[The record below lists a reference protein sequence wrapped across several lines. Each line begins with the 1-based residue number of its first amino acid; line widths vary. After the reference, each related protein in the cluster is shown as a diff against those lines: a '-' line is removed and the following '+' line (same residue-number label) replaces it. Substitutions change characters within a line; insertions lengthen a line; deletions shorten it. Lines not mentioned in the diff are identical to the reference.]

1 MFWQAILLVV
11 TLLSGCLVLA
21 VQYAH
26 KIVVSRGAD
35 ELKDCSEMQKATYPE
50 LTVLLMFRFGSQF
63 QRVQTFERF
72 DENYRAQSQ
81 QDIDNFVGYIG
92 PAFRHPPYFP
102 PQPID
107 QHTGMPLQHNG
118 NPNTGLQQASSS
130 SAATAFEFL
139 PQHLLPWQQQQGPS
153 GQQQQSQNQLG
164 QQQPQGQSA
173 QQQPQGQ
180 SAQQQQIQQQSQQ
193 AQHQQPQQIQ
203 HRIQQWQQSNIVP
216 FQRKPKSNTGP
227 PEGGPGSI
235 PGRFVDDDAASMQD
249 TRPILL
255 FDLNGTLT
263 SHTAAKHS
271 SGKTLIRP
279 GTHHLRRLQASPTWF
294 CQ

>member
-1 MFWQAILLVV
+1 
-11 TLLSGCLVLA
+11 
-21 VQYAH
+21 
-26 KIVVSRGAD
+26 
-35 ELKDCSEMQKATYPE
+35 MQRVAYTE
-50 LTVLLMFRFGSQF
+50 LTVVLMCRFGSHF

-118 NPNTGLQQASSS
+118 TPLQHDGTPNSGLQQAPSSN
-130 SAATAFEFL
+130 AADALESL
-139 PQHLLPWQQQQGPS
+139 PQHQLPWQQQQDPP
-153 GQQQQSQNQLG
+153 GQQQQQQGQPGQQQLG
-164 QQQPQGQSA
+164 QPGQQQQGQPGQQQQGQPGQQQSQQQI
-173 QQQPQGQ
+173 QQQP
-180 SAQQQQIQQQSQQ
+180 QQQQIQQ
-193 AQHQQPQQIQ
+193 
-203 HRIQQWQQSNIVP
+203 RLQQWQQSNIVP
-216 FQRKPKSNTGP
+216 FQRRPKPNTGP

-263 SHTAAKHS
+263 SHTAARHS

-279 GTHHLRRLQASPTWF
+279 GTHHLRRLQASPTQF

>member
-1 MFWQAILLVV
+1 
-11 TLLSGCLVLA
+11 
-21 VQYAH
+21 
-26 KIVVSRGAD
+26 
-35 ELKDCSEMQKATYPE
+35 MQKAAYPE
-50 LTVLLMFRFGSQF
+50 LTVVLMCRFGSQF

-118 NPNTGLQQASSS
+118 TPNSGLQQASSS
-130 SAATAFEFL
+130 SAAPASESL
-139 PQHLLPWQQQQGPS
+139 PQHLLPWQQQQGSP
-153 GQQQQSQNQLG
+153 GQQQQPQSQLG
-164 QQQPQGQSA
+164 

-193 AQHQQPQQIQ
+193 PQQQQPQQIQ
-203 HRIQQWQQSNIVP
+203 QRIQQWQQSNIVP
-216 FQRKPKSNTGP
+216 FQRKPKSNTSP

-235 PGRFVDDDAASMQD
+235 PGSFVDDDAASMQD

-263 SHTAAKHS
+263 SHTAARHS